1 MGIEQAS
8 LNEELARKINREIW
22 NERQFEKIPQYFTED
37 FVADYAPRSTIEGH
51 EGLRQMVERSHT
63 TFSGFK
69 ETIKQVIADDENA
82 VIHFTISG
90 RQVEA
95 WGPIPATGKR
105 VSFDEIV
112 IMEFKDGKVCK
123 QVGVADNL
131 LAMQQLGVIPD
142 PMGFADRALK
152 QTSS

>member
-1 MGIEQAS
+1 MVTDQAS
-8 LNEELARKINREIW
+8 LNRELALKINQEIW
-22 NERQFEKIPQYFTED
+22 NERQYEKISSYFTED
-37 FVADYAPRSTIEGH
+37 FVADYAPRSTVHGH
-51 EGLRQMVERSHT
+51 DGVRQMVERAHA
-63 TFSGFK
+63 TFDGFK
-69 ETIKQVIADDENA
+69 ETVKQVVADAENA

-95 WGPIPATGKR
+95 WGPIRATGKP

-142 PMGFADRALK
+142 PMGFAQQAIDRE
-152 QTSS
+152 SP